1 MLIQHYVK
9 FSKKNFQPNNQQIG
23 TAIMIPVSPD
33 AIYEMVNDLQLA
45 DVNEY
50 KEYIEQ
56 ITEQVAL
63 ILTRLLGKDILLE
76 MVTTDKGTIDDVISN
91 IVNVNN
97 IEISDSQQRTITAFI
112 AEVGERLKERLTQE
126 E

>member
-1 MLIQHYVK
+1 M
-9 FSKKNFQPNNQQIG
+9 N
-23 TAIMIPVSPD
+23 PVSPD

-56 ITEQVAL
+56 ITEQATLV
-63 ILTRLLGKDILLE
+63 LTQLLGKDLLLE
-76 MVTTDKGTIDDVISN
+76 MITTDKDMIDDVISN

-97 IEISDSQQRTITAFI
+97 IEISDSQQRTITTFM
-112 AEVGERLKERLTQE
+112 AEVGERLKVRLTQE

>member
-1 MLIQHYVK
+1 
-9 FSKKNFQPNNQQIG
+9 
-23 TAIMIPVSPD
+23 MIPVSPD
-33 AIYEMVNDLQLA
+33 VIYEMVNDLQLA

-56 ITEQVAL
+56 ITEQVTL
-63 ILTRLLGKDILLE
+63 VLTQLLGKDLLLE
-76 MVTTDKGTIDDVISN
+76 MVTTDKGKIDDVISN

-112 AEVGERLKERLTQE
+112 ADVGERLKDKLAQE